1 MYASQGWGQSKT
13 HLFGGC
19 GLLQTLLACLFILL
33 PFLEEGLGYFNVLP
47 KVCQLWLETPWMAKH
62 LTATVG
68 TLRQQIV
75 HSKRSSATE
84 DNERT

>member
-1 MYASQGWGQSKT
+1 
-13 HLFGGC
+13 
-19 GLLQTLLACLFILL
+19 LL

-47 KVCQLWLETPWMAKH
+47 KVCVRHIYLESPWMAH

-68 TLRQQIV
+68 TLCQQIS
-75 HSKRSSATE
+75 HGKRSSATE